1 MGTLDHVK
9 LLETK
14 VVSTL
19 ELVKRLTEENRYL
32 KEQALAQKIRI
43 EQLEQVIQGF
53 KEDHA
58 LIEEGIL
65 SALNRLNQLEDDAME
80 TNEAPPHT
88 DTGQTDQAV
97 QQS

>member
-9 LLETK
+9 LLESK

-19 ELVKRLTEENRYL
+19 DLVQRLTEENRYV
-32 KEQALAQKIRI
+32 KEQNLAQKTRI
-43 EQLEQVIQGF
+43 EELEQVIQGF

-65 SALNRLNQLEDDAME
+65 SALNRLNQFEDAME
-80 TNEAPPHT
+80 THEAPPHT
-88 DTGQTDQAV
+88 DTGQTDQATH
-97 QQS
+97 QS

>member
-19 ELVKRLTEENRYL
+19 DLVKRLTEENRYL
-32 KEQALAQKIRI
+32 KEQTQAQKIRT

-80 TNEAPPHT
+80 TNEAPPHI
-88 DTGQTDQAV
+88 DTGETDQAV
-97 QQS
+97 HQS